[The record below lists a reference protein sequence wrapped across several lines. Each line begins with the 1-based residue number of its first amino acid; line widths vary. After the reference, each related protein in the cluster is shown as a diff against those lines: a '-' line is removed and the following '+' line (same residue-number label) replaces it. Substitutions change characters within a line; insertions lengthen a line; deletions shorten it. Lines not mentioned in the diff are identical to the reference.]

1 MAIRE
6 IAMIDSTVVI
16 VGIESLIAIVVI
28 GGMLLWRDKRQS
40 ERFKRME
47 KRIDDFREEM
57 QRDRR
62 RLKGG

>member
-47 KRIDDFREEM
+47 KRIDDFRGEM

>member
-1 MAIRE
+1 
-6 IAMIDSTVVI
+6 MIDSTVVI

>member
-1 MAIRE
+1 
-6 IAMIDSTVVI
+6 MIDSTVVI

-47 KRIDDFREEM
+47 KRIDDFRERDAERQAAA
-57 QRDRR
+57 QRWIEYREA
-62 RLKGG
+62 